1 MTHLPSP
8 ETFGE
13 FAVQI
18 GIPGPSVS
26 FDQPPIR
33 PAAEFTYSHPGQS
46 LFRRSLIRA
55 VEILTGQP
63 RLKRLYLD
71 WVICDKRPGEAVFD
85 AALRKLDIRPRLRS
99 GAENLQR
106 VPQTGGLLLVANHPF
121 GVVDGLVLGHLGLRL
136 RGNVQIMTNSLLCRL
151 PELDPHLLPVDFSG
165 TPEAR
170 RLTGET
176 RRRAATLLAA
186 GQAVALFP
194 AGGVATANRPL
205 KGRAV
210 DAPWHPFVGR
220 LATLP
225 GVTTLPVHFSGQNS
239 RLFQLASHLSYPL
252 RVALV
257 FFETRR
263 RMRQPV
269 EIAIGAPIRAEDLRH
284 LDRDAVST
292 ALRRRVM
299 ALASP
304 ALPDPEEVF
313 AWPAHIRW

>member
-8 ETFGE
+8 QTFGE

-18 GIPGPSVS
+18 GVPGPSVS

-33 PAAEFTYSHPGQS
+33 PAATFTYSHPGQS
-46 LFRRSLIRA
+46 RFRRSLIRA
-55 VEILTGQP
+55 VEMLTGQP
-63 RLKRLYLD
+63 KLKRLYLD

-85 AALRKLDIRPRLRS
+85 AALRKLKIRPRIRS
-99 GAENLQR
+99 GAENLAR
-106 VPQTGGLLLVANHPF
+106 VPPTGGLLLVANHPF
-121 GVVDGLVLGHLGLRL
+121 GVVDGLAIGHLGMRL
-136 RGNVQIMTNSLLCRL
+136 RGNVRIMTNSLLCRL

-176 RRRAATLLAA
+176 RRRATMLLAQ
-186 GQAVALFP
+186 GQTVALFP

-210 DAPWHPFVGR
+210 DSAWHPFVGR
-220 LATLP
+220 LATIP
-225 GVTTLPVHFSGQNS
+225 GVTTVPVHFAGQNS
-239 RLFQLASHLSYPL
+239 RLFQIASHLSYPL

-263 RMRQPV
+263 RMKRPLDM
-269 EIAIGAPIRAEDLRH
+269 AIGTPIRAEELQH
-284 LDRDAVST
+284 LDRDAIPT
-292 ALRRRVM
+292 ELRRRTM
-299 ALASP
+299 ALAMP
-304 ALPDPEEVF
+304 ALSDPEEEF
-313 AWPAHIRW
+313 LWPAHIRW